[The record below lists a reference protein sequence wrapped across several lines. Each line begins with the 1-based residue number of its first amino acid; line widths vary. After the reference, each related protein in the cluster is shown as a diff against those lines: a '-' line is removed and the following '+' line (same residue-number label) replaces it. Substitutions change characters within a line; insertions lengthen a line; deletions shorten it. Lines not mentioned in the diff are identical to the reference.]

1 MSGKGLVYIVDD
13 DEAVRDSLDLLL
25 SSAGFDTLTFAN
37 AEAFLAYSRGD
48 GRACVLSDIRMPG
61 MSGIDLLENLRRQER
76 GCPVVLITG
85 HGDVPLAV
93 DAMKRG
99 AYDFIEKP
107 FDDERLIDSIDAA
120 LAKSMES
127 PDGEN
132 GVDPE
137 AASRV
142 SALSRRERQVMEG
155 LIGGLSNKAIARD
168 YGISPR
174 TVEVYRANVMT
185 KMRAGSLAELV
196 QLAMRAGLKAD

>member
-1 MSGKGLVYIVDD
+1 MKGLVYIVDD

-25 SSAGFDTLTFAN
+25 SAAGFVTLTFDSAVS
-37 AEAFLAYSRGD
+37 FLAHPRVPA
-48 GRACVLSDIRMPG
+48 RACLLSDIRMPG
-61 MSGIDLLENLRRQER
+61 KSGVELLEALQRDDER
-76 GCPVVLITG
+76 FPVVLITG

-99 AYDFIEKP
+99 ARDFIEKP
-107 FDDERLIDSIDAA
+107 FDDERLILAIEAA
-120 LAKSMES
+120 LEPAK
-127 PDGEN
+127 PN
-132 GVDPE
+132 GE
-137 AASRV
+137 AATVDTEAAARV
-142 SALSRRERQVMEG
+142 AALSRRERQVMEG

>member
-1 MSGKGLVYIVDD
+1 MKGLVYIVDD

-25 SSAGFDTLTFAN
+25 SAAGFETLTFDS
-37 AEAFLAYSRGD
+37 AESFLAHPREPA
-48 GRACVLSDIRMPG
+48 RACLLSDIRMPG
-61 MSGIDLLENLRRQER
+61 KSGVELLEALQRDDER
-76 GCPVVLITG
+76 FPVVLITG

-99 AYDFIEKP
+99 ARDFIEKP
-107 FDDERLIDSIDAA
+107 FDDERLILAIEAA
-120 LAKSMES
+120 LEPAK
-127 PDGEN
+127 PN
-132 GVDPE
+132 GE
-137 AASRV
+137 AATVDTEAAARV
-142 SALSRRERQVMEG
+142 AALSRRERQVMEG

>member
-13 DEAVRDSLDLLL
+13 DAAVLDSLELLL
-25 SSAGFDTLTFAN
+25 ASAGFETLAFAS
-37 AEAFLAYSRGD
+37 AEAFLRHPREP
-48 GRACVLSDIRMPG
+48 GRACLLSDIRMPG
-61 MSGIDLLENLRRQER
+61 MSGIELLEAVSRQDG

-99 AYDFIEKP
+99 ASDFIEKP
-107 FDDERLIDSIDAA
+107 FDDERLIGAISAA
-120 LAKSMES
+120 LARGGGAPRAASA
-127 PDGEN
+127 DA
-132 GVDPE
+132 E
-137 AASRV
+137 AAQRV
-142 SALSRRERQVMEG
+142 AGLSRRERQVMEG

-185 KMRAGSLAELV
+185 KMRAASLAELV
-196 QLAMRAGLKAD
+196 QIALRAGIRGA

>member
-1 MSGKGLVYIVDD
+1 MSARGLVYVVDD
-13 DEAVRDSLDLLL
+13 DEAVRDSLDMLL
-25 SSAGFDTLTFAN
+25 SSAGFATLSFDS
-37 AEAFLAYSRGD
+37 AEAFLAHPREEA
-48 GRACVLSDIRMPG
+48 RICVLSDIRMPG
-61 MSGIDLLENLRRQER
+61 MSGIDLLETLRREDVH
-76 GCPVVLITG
+76 CPVVLITG

-99 AYDFIEKP
+99 AHDFIEKP
-107 FDDERLIDSIDAA
+107 FDDERLISAIDAA
-120 LAKSMES
+120 IAKIAAGGDMS
-127 PDGEN
+127 

-137 AASRV
+137 AAARV
-142 SALSRRERQVMEG
+142 AGLSRRERQVMDG

>member
-1 MSGKGLVYIVDD
+1 MSDMGLIYIVDD

-25 SSAGFDTLTFAN
+25 SSAGFATRTFAS
-37 AEAFLAYSRGD
+37 AEAFLAEPREEA
-48 GRACVLSDIRMPG
+48 RVCLLSDIRMPG
-61 MSGIDLLENLRRQER
+61 MSGMELLDTLRRSNGR
-76 GCPVVLITG
+76 LPVVLITG

-93 DAMKRG
+93 EAMKRG
-99 AYDFIEKP
+99 AHDFIEKP
-107 FDDERLIDSIDAA
+107 FDDERLISAIDAA
-120 LAKSMES
+120 LSHTAAGGDVAAID
-127 PDGEN
+127 PD
-132 GVDPE
+132 
-137 AASRV
+137 AAARV
-142 SALSRRERQVMEG
+142 AALSRRERQVMEG

>member
-1 MSGKGLVYIVDD
+1 MSGRGLVYIVDD

-25 SSAGFDTLTFAN
+25 SSAGFATLSFDS
-37 AEAFLAYSRGD
+37 AEAFLAHPREEA
-48 GRACVLSDIRMPG
+48 RICVLSDIRMPG
-61 MSGIDLLENLRRQER
+61 MSGIELLETLRRQGGR
-76 GCPVVLITG
+76 CPVVLITG

-99 AYDFIEKP
+99 AHDFIEKP
-107 FDDERLIDSIDAA
+107 FDDERLISAIDAA
-120 LAKSMES
+120 LADSAAGG
-127 PDGEN
+127 DGSS
-132 GVDPE
+132 VDPE
-137 AASRV
+137 AAGRV
-142 SALSRRERQVMEG
+142 AGLSRRERQVMDG